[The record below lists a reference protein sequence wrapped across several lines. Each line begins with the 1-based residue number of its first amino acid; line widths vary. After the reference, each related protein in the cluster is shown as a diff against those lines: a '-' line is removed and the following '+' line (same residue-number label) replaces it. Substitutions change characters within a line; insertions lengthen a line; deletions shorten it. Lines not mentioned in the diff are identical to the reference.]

1 MYHNIMAP
9 WMVFISEKEGQM
21 HIKPTDDNTAA
32 QFVARF
38 WLRETKVSGLYSS
51 HALILNSSNHD
62 SGPESK
68 LSSLND
74 TPQCIIAFSTQ
85 LQREL
90 GSEILPVVFRSVCED
105 NPLKAAQEDCTLKVF
120 LLSWTSPSRTSA
132 QNKTNKKRHMFL
144 SAHSKLPMEYN

>member
-1 MYHNIMAP
+1 
-9 WMVFISEKEGQM
+9 MVFISEKEGQM

-51 HALILNSSNHD
+51 HALILHSSNHD

-74 TPQCIIAFSTQ
+74 TPQGPCFLHTAAEGAWERDLTCS
-85 LQREL
+85 LQISL
-90 GSEILPVVFRSVCED
+90 
-105 NPLKAAQEDCTLKVF
+105 
-120 LLSWTSPSRTSA
+120 
-132 QNKTNKKRHMFL
+132 
-144 SAHSKLPMEYN
+144 